1 MNKYYEELDWPVLP
15 DELVSSLIKWGL
27 SAERAVPNKR
37 NAAFAFIKTPWYLR
51 DWVVRNI
58 PVEINENW
66 AVALQRFSG
75 KQAGFHIDF
84 CRDWSYNCVIFG
96 DTGITKFKPT
106 FDSEEE
112 TSVKYKKNKWYYHT
126 SNVPHAVEAI
136 PNKRLAVTIFKFLPE
151 RISNGLE
158 YNSTAPLL
166 AEEYK
171 KDPYFYYV

>member
-1 MNKYYEELDWPVLP
+1 MNKYYEELDWPILP
-15 DELVSSLIKWGL
+15 DELVSSLIKWGV

-37 NAAFAFIKTPWYLR
+37 NAVFAFLKTPWYLR

-75 KQAGFHIDF
+75 KQAGFHIDS

-112 TSVKYKKNKWYYHT
+112 LYKIKESFPDAEIVMRIATKETDAKWNL
-126 SNVPHAVEAI
+126 SE
-136 PNKRLAVTIFKFLPE
+136 KFGVSL
-151 RISNGLE
+151 SK
-158 YNSTAPLL
+158 
-166 AEEYK
+166 AE
-171 KDPYFYYV
+171 